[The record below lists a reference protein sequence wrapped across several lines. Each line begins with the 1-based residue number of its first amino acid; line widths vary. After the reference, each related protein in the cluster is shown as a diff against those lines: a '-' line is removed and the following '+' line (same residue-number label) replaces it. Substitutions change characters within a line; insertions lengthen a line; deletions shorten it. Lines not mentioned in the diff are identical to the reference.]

1 MPKKP
6 KHSHLYIKTLI
17 IHICKFIKKCT
28 MMNVNDRMIFL
39 KITLFSSLQC
49 RSSPW
54 TCGTASRPRRRA
66 FPVFQK
72 PLVVS
77 VPHQGQPL
85 CCLTRAWVSF
95 SCFSSLYKQNHI
107 VCILLSLAASV
118 PCVHEIHQYGGE
130 LNKMIFKASCNSNV
144 LPF

>member
-28 MMNVNDRMIFL
+28 MMNVNDRMIKNHLVQLYSVGQVHGRVEQHPDQDAEHFQSSWYSP
-39 KITLFSSLQC
+39 SSLFLTKDNHC
-49 RSSPW
+49 AALRERGEVSP
-54 TCGTASRPRRRA
+54 A
-66 FPVFQK
+66 
-72 PLVVS
+72 
-77 VPHQGQPL
+77 
-85 CCLTRAWVSF
+85 CL
-95 SCFSSLYKQNHI
+95 LYKQNHI
-107 VCILLSLAASV
+107 VYALLSLAASV
-118 PCVHEIHQYGGE
+118 PCVREIHQYGGE